1 MKRPT
6 DSISEPQPTQLR
18 TKKGCVPSKEYRDAE
33 AQEAKAKRRQRKEED
48 EKEAK
53 VSNIILSSSLMGPF
67 LFGKFISTSLQAVIE
82 AEEKRQLPPL
92 PYPCPTPEEPDI
104 YRRYK
109 IKRFEFFLANICY
122 KLMLQ
127 V

>member
-1 MKRPT
+1 M
-6 DSISEPQPTQLR
+6 
-18 TKKGCVPSKEYRDAE
+18 PSKEYRDAE
-33 AQEAKAKRRQRKEED
+33 AQEAKAKRRQRKEEE

-67 LFGKFISTSLQAVIE
+67 LFGKFISTLLQAVIE

>member
-1 MKRPT
+1 MYLDP
-6 DSISEPQPTQLR
+6 
-18 TKKGCVPSKEYRDAE
+18 KGRDASLL
-33 AQEAKAKRRQRKEED
+33 AKKLKELE
-48 EKEAK
+48 
-53 VSNIILSSSLMGPF
+53 
-67 LFGKFISTSLQAVIE
+67 E
-82 AEEKRQLPPL
+82 AESREQLPPL

>member
-6 DSISEPQPTQLR
+6 DSISEPQPTQLK

-33 AQEAKAKRRQRKEED
+33 AQEAKAKRRQIKE

-53 VSNIILSSSLMGPF
+53 VSNIILLSSLMGPF
-67 LFGKFISTSLQAVIE
+67 LFGKFISTLLQAVIE

-109 IKRFEFFLANICY
+109 IKRFEFFLANICH
-122 KLMLQ
+122 KLILQ